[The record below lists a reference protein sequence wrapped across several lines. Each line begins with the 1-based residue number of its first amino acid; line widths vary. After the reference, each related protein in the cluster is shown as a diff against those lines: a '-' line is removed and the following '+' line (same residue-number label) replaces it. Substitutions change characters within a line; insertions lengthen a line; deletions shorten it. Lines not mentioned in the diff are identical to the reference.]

1 MNTNKCEHCLIRE
14 LSSLR
19 ALSREELLLLS
30 KCKESYLVKKGE
42 TIFEEGH
49 TLKGI
54 YCIKNGVCKL
64 VKMNAQGKNVIL
76 KLTKGGELLGQD
88 SIFSNETSH
97 LSAIAIEDMS
107 VCFIPKSDLLT
118 FFEKNPRFSLEMTKE
133 LCSQLKNAEDYAI
146 NHTHKTVKERL
157 AIALLEIK
165 NIKGEDENGFLALQL
180 SRDDI
185 ASYVGTA
192 TETCIRLLSDLKKE
206 GIIELSGKKIKIINK
221 NKLNK
226 LAINS

>member
-19 ALSREELLLLS
+19 ALTREDLLQLS
-30 KCKESYLVKKGE
+30 KCKESYLVRKGE

-49 TLKGI
+49 ALKGI

-76 KLTKGGELLGQD
+76 KLTKGGDLLGQNA
-88 SIFSNETSH
+88 IFSNENSH

-107 VCFIPKSDLLT
+107 VCFIPKTDLLK
-118 FFEKNPRFSLEMTKE
+118 FFESNPRFSMEMTKE
-133 LCSQLKNAEDYAI
+133 LCNQLKSAEDFAI
-146 NHTHKTVKERL
+146 SHTHKTVKERL
-157 AIALLEIK
+157 ANTLLEMK
-165 NIKGEDENGFLALQL
+165 NIKGYDREGFISLQL

-192 TETCIRLLSDLKKE
+192 TESCIRLLSELKKE
-206 GIIELSGKKIKIINK
+206 GVIELSGKKIKIIDEK
-221 NKLNK
+221 KLIQI
-226 LAINS
+226 AEE